1 MPSTRGSDSRT
12 LRTDGS
18 AAESGVVAGV
28 DAAGDG
34 WAVAIT
40 SVKHASP
47 VRFSVWRSLDSL
59 WAHARSSDVLI
70 VGVDM
75 PVGLPGLE
83 LRTAEI
89 EARELLG
96 PRRSSIFWSPPL
108 CTLDSS
114 DHAEANRLSRELTG
128 RGLSAQG
135 FALMPKIREVRDT
148 LGTAAFQS
156 WARPRAVELHP
167 ETSFAV
173 LAGAPM
179 STGKRHQ
186 AGIAERLEALSGAF
200 PNIVDA
206 AVLAPVPGP
215 PRASLDDLLDAAAAA
230 WTCRRVYSGE
240 ARCLGAGEMDETSYP
255 MNIWV

>member
-1 MPSTRGSDSRT
+1 MLSTPSAGNGEPQSGGFNDEPTR
-12 LRTDGS
+12 
-18 AAESGVVAGV
+18 VAGV

-34 WAVAIT
+34 WAMAT
-40 SVKHASP
+40 TPVKHASP
-47 VRFSVWRSLDSL
+47 VKFSVWRSLDSL
-59 WAHARSSDVLI
+59 WAYARSSGVLV

-75 PVGLPGLE
+75 PIGLPGPA

-108 CTLDSS
+108 CTLDAA
-114 DHAEANRLSRELTG
+114 DHAEANRLSREVTG

-135 FALMPKIREVRDT
+135 FALMPKIREARQT
-148 LGTAAFQS
+148 LGTASFQP
-156 WARPRAVELHP
+156 WAHPQAVELHP
-167 ETSFAV
+167 ETSLAV
-173 LAGAPM
+173 LAGVPM
-179 STGKRHQ
+179 SVGKRHQ
-186 AGIAERLEALSGAF
+186 AGVAERLEALSAVF

-206 AVLAPVPGP
+206 AVLTPVPGP
-215 PRASLDDLLDAAAAA
+215 PHASLDDLLDAAAAA

-240 ARCLGAGEMDETSYP
+240 ARCLGAGEIDETGYP